1 MKMIKRIGFVVL
13 TLLLLLGLFMW
24 FTSRPISEDQA
35 RSIIQKKL
43 DETTDNSAAVSQA
56 LILVNKANERHI
68 FTAGTLKGEAID
80 KDQPFHSASIGKTFT
95 AVVIGQ
101 LVDDGLLELDSKITL
116 FFTDEE
122 LEGLFVFEDKDYKND
137 VTVRMLL
144 QHTSGVADYFED
156 PASGSLSL
164 QELIIKDKDRFWT
177 GQDLVN
183 FTRVHQV
190 AVGKPGH
197 QYHYSDTGYILLGL
211 LTEKVTGDS
220 FGRVLN
226 QRIFEPLGM
235 ENTYLMF
242 YDHLDDQ
249 TLRKPIADVWLDG
262 VNIKD
267 YPSLSI
273 DWAGG
278 GLISTLE
285 DMETFVVSTFEG
297 DLLSQETLEEMNQY
311 NYKFEDG
318 IYYGLGLME
327 LRFEEF
333 FPLLGHLP
341 RLRGHMGVLGTSMFY
356 DPETKTT
363 YISSFGSTDFTRENI
378 VTMIEVLMT
387 LDRIK

>member
-297 DLLSQETLEEMNQY
+297 DLLSQE
-311 NYKFEDG
+311 
-318 IYYGLGLME
+318 
-327 LRFEEF
+327 
-333 FPLLGHLP
+333 
-341 RLRGHMGVLGTSMFY
+341 
-356 DPETKTT
+356 
-363 YISSFGSTDFTRENI
+363 
-378 VTMIEVLMT
+378 
-387 LDRIK
+387 